1 MTRETRQQ
9 IVDEM
14 MYRLAELLPV
24 QCRGEYEKVT
34 ERASFFVKESRIAKE
49 DFAKL

>member
-14 MYRLAELLPV
+14 MYRLAELLPAEY
-24 QCRGEYEKVT
+24 RGEYEKVT
-34 ERASFFVKESRIAKE
+34 EQASRFIKESRITKA
-49 DFAKL
+49 DFA